1 MSNTDLKDHHDTM
14 VNELIPKGLITVQI
28 PHVSDPV
35 SIYIEAYRL
44 PKVLKELLDSEDV
57 IVHETITIP
66 QFNGH
71 DVVLQPYSIEEILNG
86 DFKISS

>member
-14 VNELIPKGLITVQI
+14 VNEFIPKGLITVQI
-28 PHVSDPV
+28 PHVSNPV

-44 PKVLKELLDSEDV
+44 PEVLKELLDSKDV

-66 QFNGH
+66 QYNNDFI
-71 DVVLQPYSIEEILNG
+71 VLQPYSVEEILNG

>member
-1 MSNTDLKDHHDTM
+1 MSNIDLKDHHDTM

-28 PHVSDPV
+28 PYVPEPV

-44 PKVLKELLDSEDV
+44 PKVLKELLDKEEV
-57 IVHETITIP
+57 IVHEVITIP

-71 DVVLQPYSIEEILNG
+71 ELVLQPYSIEEILNG